1 MSMSKLTKQD
11 VFHVAHLA
19 NLTLTDIEVDKFTTQ
34 LSSIVNYME
43 ELNEVDT
50 KDIAPTTQTTGLVNV
65 FRSDEIKTDQILM
78 QDEALSGTDETHN
91 GYFKVPAILSE
102 RSDK

>member
-1 MSMSKLTKQD
+1 MSKLTKQD
-11 VFHVAHLA
+11 VLHVANLA
-19 NLTLTDIEVDKFTTQ
+19 NLSLTDNEVDKFTTQ

-50 KDIAPTTQTTGLVNV
+50 TNISPTTQTTGLVNIL
-65 FRSDEIKTDQILM
+65 RNDEIKTDQIFT

>member
-1 MSMSKLTKQD
+1 MSKLTKQD
-11 VFHVAHLA
+11 VLHVANLA
-19 NLTLTDIEVDKFTTQ
+19 KLNLTDNEVDKFTTQ

-50 KDIAPTTQTTGLVNV
+50 DNIDPTTQTTGLTNV
-65 FRSDEIKTDQILM
+65 LRGDEIKTDQVLS